1 MPYIPGFL
9 AYREVEPIVDLIQ
22 NQIKLNP
29 EITPNF
35 IMVDGNGMLH
45 ARKFGLACHVGVL
58 TDISTIGISK
68 NYYDFHDKIQSPEP
82 TSDSDFILQNQTKID
97 HKEAL
102 KENLKCAGDILR
114 IHHPED
120 NTVVGYALKGSDKA
134 ERCIYVSVGH
144 KISLLKAKNIA
155 LRTCEFKI
163 PEATRQA
170 DILSRDYIRNLLQ
183 SVST

>member
-68 NYYDFHDKIQSPEP
+68 NYYDFH
-82 TSDSDFILQNQTKID
+82 TRTTHN
-97 HKEAL
+97 H
-102 KENLKCAGDILR
+102 
-114 IHHPED
+114 
-120 NTVVGYALKGSDKA
+120 
-134 ERCIYVSVGH
+134 
-144 KISLLKAKNIA
+144 LL
-155 LRTCEFKI
+155 
-163 PEATRQA
+163 
-170 DILSRDYIRNLLQ
+170 
-183 SVST
+183 

>member
-9 AYREVEPIVDLIQ
+9 AYREVDPIVDLIQ

-68 NYYDFHDKIQSPEP
+68 NYYDFHETYSPEP
-82 TSDSDFILQNQTKID
+82 NVSDVQKQAKID

-102 KENLKCAGDILR
+102 KENLKCAGDILK
-114 IHHPED
+114 IHHPKD

-183 SVST
+183 SVYVPGR